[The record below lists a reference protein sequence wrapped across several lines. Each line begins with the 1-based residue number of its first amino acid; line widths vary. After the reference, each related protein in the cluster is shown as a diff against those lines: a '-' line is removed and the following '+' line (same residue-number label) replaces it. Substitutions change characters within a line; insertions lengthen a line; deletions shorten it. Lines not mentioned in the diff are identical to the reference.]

1 MKISRRNTKV
11 LIPLLAL
18 TFAGAT
24 SPAIADSSD
33 GQKSGVIY
41 NSVISPLPGNLPSVG
56 FESTTF
62 NEFGN
67 AVNFSAGASHDLSKV
82 VVTMSS
88 WGCASGSWSAHTCTT
103 PEDATFAQP
112 ITLNIYGPST
122 DGVNPG
128 AKITSVTN
136 TFNIKYRPSAS
147 PLCVGSDLGKWY
159 EKSSKTC
166 FNGLAQNITFN
177 LKNVKVANSAI
188 FGVSYNTSHFGY
200 APVGQSPACFSSS
213 AGCGYDSLNVAL
225 TEDPTNVSV
234 GTSVVPGKLWLASAS
249 GGQYADGGAAGV
261 GTFRI
266 DSPIAAPWWGS
277 GASSTSAP
285 WYVPAIKV
293 FANQDGK
300 GDNQNGKGDNQSNEK
315 PSNSNA
321 PDNKS
326 DGKHGIKKD

>member
-1 MKISRRNTKV
+1 MKISTRSAKV

-18 TFAGAT
+18 SFATAMA
-24 SPAIADSSD
+24 PALADSSNSD

-41 NSVISPLPGNLPSVG
+41 NSVISPLPGNLDSVG

-67 AVNFSAGASHDLSKV
+67 AVNFSGGANHNLSKV

-88 WGCASGSWSAHTCTT
+88 WGCASGSWSLHTCST

-112 ITLNIYGPST
+112 ITLNIYGPSA

-177 LKNVKVANSAI
+177 LKNVKVGSSAI
-188 FGVSYNTSHFGY
+188 FGVTYNTSHYGY
-200 APVGQSPACFSSS
+200 APVGQSPACFTSS

-234 GTSVVPGKLWLASAS
+234 GTSVVSGKLWLTSAS

-266 DSPIAAPWWGS
+266 DSPNVAPWWGTV
-277 GASSTSAP
+277 GPNYDAAP

-293 FANQDGK
+293 FANGE
-300 GDNQNGKGDNQSNEK
+300 GKGDNQSDEK
-315 PSNSNA
+315 SPNSKA

-326 DGKHGIKKD
+326 DGKQGIKKD